1 MFRREDPCFWKYPKF
16 LKHGVG
22 QEEGSLHAKTS
33 AIRLAILVELRLAT
47 DRHRHRAIASSA
59 LAWRHAVKHTLAV
72 SDRCVFSR
80 VRLASENNK
89 MFSKSVCINLP

>member
-22 QEEGSLHAKTS
+22 QEEGS

-47 DRHRHRAIASSA
+47 ERHRHKAIASSA